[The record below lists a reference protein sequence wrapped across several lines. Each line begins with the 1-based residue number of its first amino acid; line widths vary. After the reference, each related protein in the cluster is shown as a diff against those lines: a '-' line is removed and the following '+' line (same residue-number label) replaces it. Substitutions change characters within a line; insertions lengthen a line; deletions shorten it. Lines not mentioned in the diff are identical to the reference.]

1 MQTFSRPHHQR
12 IARVLAAFNPN
23 VLRQHQCWF
32 GGGTAIALRCGEFR
46 ESVDID
52 LMVSDPQ
59 GYRELRHLLTGPE
72 GLQPLTKPGAIPLQV
87 VREIRADQYG
97 IRTLLQVDDARI
109 KLELVREGRI
119 EFDAPG
125 LQDEVCGVPCLS
137 WPDLVASKL
146 LANADRYADDG
157 VHSRDLIDMAMME
170 QPKAVWQ
177 AALAKA
183 EAAYGQSI
191 KRDLCRAI
199 ERMQTRDSWLDRCL
213 KALSMTQPKA
223 VVWHKVR
230 ALRRWCEN
238 PT

>member
-59 GYRELRHLLTGPE
+59 GYRELRHLLTGLE

-119 EFDAPG
+119 EFDTPG
-125 LQDEVCGVPCLS
+125 PQDEVCGVPCLS

-199 ERMQTRDSWLDRCL
+199 ERMQTREGWLDRCL

-230 ALRRWCEN
+230 ALRRWCED

>member
-72 GLQPLTKPGAIPLQV
+72 GLQPLTKPGAIPLQM

-119 EFDAPG
+119 EFDAPEP
-125 LQDEVCGVPCLS
+125 QDEVCGVPCLS
-137 WPDLVASKL
+137 WPELVASKL

-177 AALAKA
+177 QALTKA
-183 EAAYGQSI
+183 EMAYGASI
-191 KRDLCRAI
+191 QRDLCRAI
-199 ERMQTRDSWLDRCL
+199 ERMQTREGWLDRCL

-223 VVWHKVR
+223 VVWQKVR
-230 ALRRWCEN
+230 ALRRWCEE
-238 PT
+238 